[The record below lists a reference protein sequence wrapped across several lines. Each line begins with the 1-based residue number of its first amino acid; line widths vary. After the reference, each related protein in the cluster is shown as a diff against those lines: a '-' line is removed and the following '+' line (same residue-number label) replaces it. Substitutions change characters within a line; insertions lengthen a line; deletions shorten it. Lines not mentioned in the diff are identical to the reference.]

1 MTVIVDEHLT
11 DLDGLAPG
19 TELVDCVVEGI
30 SAERLPLTG
39 LRIEGTRFVDCHLRL
54 ADVTATRFNDTQFLR
69 CGLTG
74 IDWTSAEWSS
84 FNIGP
89 GLKFA
94 DCQLDY
100 GTFRGLSLQDVV
112 IYACKAVDVDFGEC
126 DLTEADLRFT
136 DLAECRFDGATLIGA
151 NLSGATGY
159 AFDLTTVRA
168 KGCVVSLPEAAA
180 LLRVHGLDVQP
191 PELADPPESVLD

>member
-11 DLDGLAPG
+11 DLDRVEPG
-19 TELVDCVVEGI
+19 SEIVDCVIEGV
-30 SAERLPLTG
+30 SAERVDLTG

-54 ADVTATRFNDTQFLR
+54 ADVTGTRFNDVQFLR

-74 IDWTSAEWSS
+74 VDWTAAEWSS

-89 GLKFA
+89 ALKFA

-100 GTFRGLSLQDVV
+100 GSFHGLFMQDLVL
-112 IYACKAVDVDFGEC
+112 YACKAVDVDFGEC
-126 DLTEADLRFT
+126 DLTDADLRFT

-159 AFDLTTVRA
+159 VFDLTNARA
-168 KGCVVSLPEAAA
+168 KGCVVTLPDAAA
-180 LLRVHGLDVQP
+180 LLRVHGLDVRE
-191 PELADPPESVLD
+191 PELAEPPERVLG